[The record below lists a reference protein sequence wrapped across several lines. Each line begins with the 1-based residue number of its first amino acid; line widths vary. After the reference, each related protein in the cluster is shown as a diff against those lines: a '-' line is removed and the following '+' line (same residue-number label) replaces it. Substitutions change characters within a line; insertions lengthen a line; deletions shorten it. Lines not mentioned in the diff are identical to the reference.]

1 MVRDVGL
8 VLHREHQ
15 VRVGRC
21 FRKIT
26 LAAFQGVPERGSS
39 EMGPVWRMRHLA
51 LTEDRVMGPPTHTPN
66 WEKVSRSEQGEKPA
80 GILGSCGGPHLS
92 QRTLAARGFGQE
104 RGLDFSEG
112 YTLMK
117 WRFQF

>member
-51 LTEDRVMGPPTHTPN
+51 LTEDRVMGPPHTH
-66 WEKVSRSEQGEKPA
+66 
-80 GILGSCGGPHLS
+80 
-92 QRTLAARGFGQE
+92 RTGRRYRGQSKE
-104 RGLDFSEG
+104 RNPPEF
-112 YTLMK
+112 
-117 WRFQF
+117 